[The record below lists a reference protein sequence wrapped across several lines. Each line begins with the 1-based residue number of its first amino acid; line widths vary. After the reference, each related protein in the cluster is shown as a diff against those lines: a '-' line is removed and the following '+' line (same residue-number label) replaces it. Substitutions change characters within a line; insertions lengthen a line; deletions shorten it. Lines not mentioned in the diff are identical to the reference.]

1 MTQTAFERTAG
12 IDSSAAILI
21 TGAGA
26 IGTALADVLRPLHDR
41 VDVYDTRSGC
51 MTPID
56 LPNAIGGYDVIIGA
70 TGATSVPASMHE
82 LLRPGVLLMSASSS
96 DREFDAVALRRRTTP
111 NPDCHADLRV
121 ADGSVDATL
130 LNSGFPVN
138 FDGSPMCGDASM
150 ALTMALLA
158 AAVLYASVAVATK
171 CHPIIRISG

>member
-130 LNSGFPVN
+130 LNSGLP
-138 FDGSPMCGDASM
+138 GQ
-150 ALTMALLA
+150 L
-158 AAVLYASVAVATK
+158 
-171 CHPIIRISG
+171 